1 MWICA
6 ALALLAAGRNLC
18 TGWRHS
24 LLGSAGVE
32 MISGAWNICISTR
45 DLDLMYSVSADVVK
59 QLLQTQ
65 NIEWF
70 HTKDQSNRKECT
82 EAQQQFP
89 SPPSLKPV
97 VWQCDKAARCVC
109 LRGDSRVGGHDKCLR
124 GRGRMTGPTQGT
136 LADCKRERS
145 VQKGIVILLTG
156 MQVCWLFG
164 SSRSCR
170 AGEGSSNLQPG
181 QLIIPR
187 HPI

>member
-1 MWICA
+1 MYMWICA
-6 ALALLAAGRNLC
+6 ALPLLAAGRNLC

-45 DLDLMYSVSADVVK
+45 DLDLMYSVSTDVVK

-109 LRGDSRVGGHDKCLR
+109 LRGDSRVGAMTSVCKAEERWR
-124 GRGRMTGPTQGT
+124 GQRREHWQTVRGSAVCKKESLFFWLEYRFAGCSVR
-136 LADCKRERS
+136 LAA
-145 VQKGIVILLTG
+145 VG
-156 MQVCWLFG
+156 QVRG
-164 SSRSCR
+164 
-170 AGEGSSNLQPG
+170 A
-181 QLIIPR
+181 
-187 HPI
+187 PIYNPDS